1 MSNIKYSVL
10 DLVTVS
16 KGETVQQAIARSTD
30 TAVLTD
36 RLGYERYWFSEHH
49 NMPNVASAATSILI
63 GHIAQATQHI
73 RVGSGGIML
82 PNHST
87 LLIAEQFGTLG
98 SIYPGRIDLGLGR
111 APGTDGLTAMTI
123 RKQSLH
129 QPYDFKHHIREL
141 QQYFSPDNHTAKV
154 RALPGEGVDIP
165 LYILGSSTDSA
176 YLAAQMGLP
185 YAFATHF
192 APTHFAEAMY
202 IYHNNF
208 QPSAVLQEPY
218 AIACIQVLI
227 GKDPVHAAGLG
238 TSVYR
243 NFLNIITD
251 TRSPMEA
258 PISAEEMQQIWT
270 PEQEAYVKNML
281 QFAMIGDTPAVTGQL
296 YNFMETYPVQEIMAL
311 TQTFYQE
318 DRRYSYIR
326 LQSIIDGYNTQAP
339 SSN

>member
-1 MSNIKYSVL
+1 MSYIKYSVL

-16 KGETVQQAIARSTD
+16 KGESVQQAIARSTD
-30 TAVLTD
+30 TAMLTD
-36 RLGYERYWFSEHH
+36 KLGYERYWFSEHH

-63 GHIAQATQHI
+63 GHIAQATRHI

-111 APGTDGLTAMTI
+111 APGTDSLTAMTI

-129 QPYDFKHHIREL
+129 QPYDFRHHIREL

-185 YAFATHF
+185 YAFAAHF
-192 APTHFAEAMY
+192 APTHFAEALY
-202 IYHNNF
+202 IYHHNF
-208 QPSAVLQEPY
+208 QPSAVLKEPY

-227 GKDPVHAAGLG
+227 GKDSAHAEELA

-243 NFLNIITD
+243 NFLNIVTD
-251 TRSPMEA
+251 NRTPMEA
-258 PISAEEMQQIWT
+258 PVSPEVMQQLWT

-281 QFAMIGDTPAVTGQL
+281 QYAVIGDTQTAAGKL
-296 YNFMETYPVQEIMAL
+296 YNFLEAYPVQELMAL

-318 DRRYSYIR
+318 DRRYSYIQ
-326 LQSIIDGYNTQAP
+326 LQSIMNNYNAQAP
-339 SSN
+339 ASN